1 MLLVL
6 CIENYPRSVLVPT
19 LIPRADRTRC
29 TATPSVVR
37 MVTLRSTTPTR
48 SSVTTVNARRAS
60 AAKPSA
66 RTIHAPTTT
75 LRWMGPTRYCAT
87 TPAAP
92 PSCAATTVSHTPY
105 VFVFAHDCIS
115 ETISLTSA
123 LLGGAP
129 NRSVGGKFGMPSEPS
144 ASTTTTVVYRQ
155 SNALATHSS
164 HTPARSE
171 SSDRRPRRNAVL
183 QLHRLPQR
191 LHSDLQRP

>member
-1 MLLVL
+1 MLLFQLCSSCRLSVVSTGTCRWISNYRHYCVKCDMSFCLLVL
-6 CIENYPRSVLVPT
+6 YIENYLRSALVF
-19 LIPRADRTRC
+19 PRADRTRC
-29 TATPSVVR
+29 TATPSVAR

-75 LRWMGPTRYCAT
+75 LRWMGLTRYCAT

-105 VFVFAHDCIS
+105 VFVSSHDCKS

-123 LLGGAP
+123 LLGL
-129 NRSVGGKFGMPSEPS
+129 S
-144 ASTTTTVVYRQ
+144 
-155 SNALATHSS
+155 LIHI
-164 HTPARSE
+164 
-171 SSDRRPRRNAVL
+171 
-183 QLHRLPQR
+183 
-191 LHSDLQRP
+191 